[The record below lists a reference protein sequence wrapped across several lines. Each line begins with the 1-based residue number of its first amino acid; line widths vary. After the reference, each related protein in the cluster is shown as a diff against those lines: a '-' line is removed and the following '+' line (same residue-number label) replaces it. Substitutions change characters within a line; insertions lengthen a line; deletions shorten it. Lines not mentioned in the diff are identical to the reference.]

1 LHYNTIVVGGGT
13 AGAIVAARLSE
24 DGDREV
30 LLLEAGPD
38 YPGETPQELLDAS
51 SPVTCGHNWE
61 TQAFLGEDDPAAHS
75 EQRERIARVFQ
86 LAAGRLPSGQRL
98 PAAAGGGG
106 GSRFQYPLGKVMG
119 GGSAINGALAFH
131 ARQEDYA
138 AWSAAGSEEWSWE
151 SVREAIARLEGA
163 EGAEPV
169 LPIETALS
177 GPLTRVQGAFLET
190 CVAAG
195 LPTVDLRQGTLPGVG
210 VIPKSTARGERVST
224 AKLYL
229 AAARRRPNLTIQPHC
244 LVDRLVFEERRGPLT
259 ASGVEALVDA
269 RRCRFSGEQIVL
281 SAGTIHSPAILLR
294 SGVGAAA
301 EIARAGGR
309 TLLDLPGVG
318 KNLMEHPAVSIWAVP
333 RAGACPEGEPIHQVM
348 LQQRSAAGGAL
359 CDLHLFMLSAL
370 PTRKLPPLRD
380 VVGADVAIGISV
392 IVATPVSRGRVEI
405 LDSDPTRSPRI
416 YLNCVRET
424 ADLHRMMEGLRS
436 AWRILCG
443 ERLAACVERI
453 VLWHQGV
460 IDSDNLMEKMIRTT
474 ARGAW
479 HPVGTLRMGREG
491 DAMAVVDQRGQ
502 LYGCRNVT
510 VADGSIMPA
519 LPSVPTNLTCMLIAE
534 RIAAHLRGP
543 EHGLRSRDE

>member
-1 LHYNTIVVGGGT
+1 VHYDTIVVGGGT

-24 DGDREV
+24 DGDRKV

-38 YPGETPQELLDAS
+38 YPGATPRELLDAS
-51 SPVTCGHNWE
+51 SPVTGGHNWD
-61 TQAFLGEDDPAAHS
+61 TQAFLAEDGPAAAQS
-75 EQRERIARVFQ
+75 EQSERVARVFQ
-86 LAAGRLPSGQRL
+86 LAAGRLGQGF
-98 PAAAGGGG
+98 PAVSGGGG
-106 GSRFQYPLGKVMG
+106 GTRFQYPLGKVMG
-119 GGSAINGALAFH
+119 GGSAINGGLAFH
-131 ARQEDYA
+131 ARPEDFA
-138 AWSAAGSEEWSWE
+138 AWTAAGNEEWSWE
-151 SVREAIARLEGA
+151 SVRGAIGRLEGA

-169 LPIETALS
+169 LPIEIET
-177 GPLTRVQGAFLET
+177 GPLTRVQGAFLES

-195 LPTVDLRQGTLPGVG
+195 LPRVDLRQGTLPGAG
-210 VIPKSTARGERVST
+210 VIPKNTAQGERVST

-229 AAARRRPNLTIQPHC
+229 AAARRRPNLTIQPDC
-244 LVDRLVFEERRGPLT
+244 LVDRILFEERGGRLT
-259 ASGVEALVDA
+259 ANGVEAVA
-269 RRCRFSGEQIVL
+269 GGRRCRFSGEQIVL

-333 RAGACPEGEPIHQVM
+333 RDGACPEGEPIHQVM

-392 IVATPVSRGRVEI
+392 IVATPASRGRVEI
-405 LDSDPTRSPRI
+405 LDADPARHPRI
-416 YLNCVRET
+416 YLNLVREA
-424 ADLHRMMEGLRS
+424 ADLRRMTEGLRS
-436 AWRILCG
+436 AWRLLRG
-443 ERLAACVERI
+443 DRLAACVERV

-460 IDSDNLMEKMIRTT
+460 IDSDSLMEKMIRTT

-491 DAMAVVDQRGQ
+491 DTAAVVDQRGR
-502 LYGCRNVT
+502 LYGCDNVT
-510 VADGSIMPA
+510 VADGSILPA
-519 LPSVPTNLTCMLIAE
+519 LPSVPTNLTCMLVAE
-534 RIAAHLRGP
+534 RIAAHLRGSGARV
-543 EHGLRSRDE
+543 EESR